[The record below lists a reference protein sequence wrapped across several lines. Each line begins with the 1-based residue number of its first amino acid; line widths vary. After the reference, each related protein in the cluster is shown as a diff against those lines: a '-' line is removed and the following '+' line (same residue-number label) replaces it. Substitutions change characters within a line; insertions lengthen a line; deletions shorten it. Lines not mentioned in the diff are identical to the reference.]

1 VEERQ
6 KRGVLCNIIVNS
18 KRFPDL
24 VHLYTDEWIVGIA
37 ICMILCYD
45 LTSFIIAIF
54 GDEPTWRFDNRETP
68 EDLDYA

>member
-6 KRGVLCNIIVNS
+6 KRGVLCNIVINS
-18 KRFPDL
+18 KRISDL
-24 VHLYTDEWIVGIA
+24 VHLYADEWIVGIA
-37 ICMILCYD
+37 IYMILCYD

-54 GDEPTWRFDNRETP
+54 GDKPTWRFDNRETS